1 MIHRHSGL
9 SPQGGN
15 FFSGSSLSLWLWYYL
30 ALMRGEEV
38 TIEEKI
44 KAAAETYVDKAFC
57 DGDASDTSTFIAGAN
72 FMREEMES
80 KLALAERDDFEAST
94 IRLSLEK
101 VDLEA
106 KLALA
111 VEALVT
117 INKFHETEFQSA
129 CTAKTALD
137 NIKGESE

>member
-1 MIHRHSGL
+1 MNRPREIKCECGFVGVAATNE
-9 SPQGGN
+9 GGAQWCPRCEMN
-15 FFSGSSLSLWLWYYL
+15 SKFVHLVEAAPVKARIAELEDLLNIKNDEYVQQVGSW
-30 ALMRGEEV
+30 
-38 TIEEKI
+38 KI
-44 KAAAETYVDKAFC
+44 IQRLDEQVKKL
-57 DGDASDTSTFIAGAN
+57 
-72 FMREEMES
+72 ES
-80 KLALAERDDFEAST
+80 
-94 IRLSLEK
+94 
-101 VDLEA
+101 